1 MRKRTLCITRLLLV
15 LGSSLLF
22 LSACS
27 FNPADLIN
35 GSLSENHYTVQSLN
49 YGKSSRQNMD
59 IYRPNVDLG
68 KTPIVF
74 IYGGAWRTGAKSD
87 YKFIGHA
94 LTQLGHPVIIPD
106 YQLFPAVSFPVFI
119 DDVAKAIKAAEIK
132 SPQLIGRP
140 MNEFILM
147 GHSAGAHSAALL
159 FTDRRYLNKERVKSR
174 VAGLIA
180 LSGPYDLTLENP
192 EVKDVFAN
200 AQGRSQPIDYIR
212 PGLAPTL
219 LLHGGADTR
228 VLPYHTQTFAE
239 ALGAKDNYVEI
250 QMYPNI
256 GHVIILGAI
265 AQPLRGRADSFKDI
279 AGFLSRLPSLR

>member
-1 MRKRTLCITRLLLV
+1 MRRKKLLITRLLV
-15 LGSSLLF
+15 AFGGSLLF

-27 FNPADLIN
+27 FNPADQIN

-59 IYRPNVDLG
+59 IYRPKIDQG

-74 IYGGAWRTGAKSD
+74 IYGGAWRTGTKAD

-119 DDVAKAIKAAEIK
+119 EDVAKAIKAAELR
-132 SPQLIGRP
+132 SDGLIGQP

-159 FTDRRYLNKERVKSR
+159 FTDRRYLNKERVTSR
-174 VAGLIA
+174 VVGLIA

-200 AQGRSQPIDYIR
+200 AQGRAQPIDYIR

-219 LLHGGADTR
+219 LLHGMADTR
-228 VLPYHTQTFAE
+228 VLPYHTETFSE

-250 QMYPNI
+250 QLYPNV
-256 GHVIILGAI
+256 GHIMILGAI
-265 AQPLRGRADSFKDI
+265 AQPLRGRADSYKDI